1 MVLTR
6 SMIAAAIASIATAT
20 MPLDTPVVGVLP
32 TLTCSPRAVVQPAFG
47 CAASPPP
54 APETEAPPRTAP
66 EAEAPPPAALETET
80 PTRASATSS
89 DIAIVVR
96 ELIKAGSIKRS
107 AFEADIGIPF
117 KYIMEKL
124 QDGTLDHIHMR
135 KIKKYL
141 VDAEHKLLSSPLP
154 SVMGV
159 GTASMSI
166 TQQEAAAVPAL
177 LLDSDNNIIAPPIIA
192 PPTTEQPPMTA
203 SVSEQQHPVAKKPRL
218 LSRAV
223 RFAACPVLKMGY
235 AGVECPA
242 SGSIVCN
249 KMVEHLAAHIATLTK
264 RVNEL
269 EMALEDLRGNNETGK
284 LVIHV

>member
-6 SMIAAAIASIATAT
+6 SMIAAAIASIAAAT
-20 MPLDTPVVGVLP
+20 MPLDTPVVEVLP
-32 TLTCSPRAVVQPAFG
+32 VVNVLP
-47 CAASPPP
+47 CPPP
-54 APETEAPPRTAP
+54 AAS
-66 EAEAPPPAALETET
+66 PPPAALETEAPLPPASET
-80 PTRASATSS
+80 ASGYAAPPPPALETQAPPPASATSG

-96 ELIKAGSIKRS
+96 ELIKAGSIRRG

-135 KIKKYL
+135 KIKNYL
-141 VDAEHKLLSSPLP
+141 VDAEHRLLSPMT
-154 SVMGV
+154 SVGA
-159 GTASMSI
+159 ASMQGASHSS
-166 TQQEAAAVPAL
+166 AVPAL
-177 LLDSDNNIIAPPIIA
+177 LLDSDNNIVAPP
-192 PPTTEQPPMTA
+192 PLEPSETEAMEHPMEHPMA
-203 SVSEQQHPVAKKPRL
+203 SVSEQQQHPVAKKPRT
-218 LSRAV
+218 V

-269 EMALEDLRGNNETGK
+269 EMALEDLRHVGGAGK

>member
-1 MVLTR
+1 
-6 SMIAAAIASIATAT
+6 
-20 MPLDTPVVGVLP
+20 
-32 TLTCSPRAVVQPAFG
+32 
-47 CAASPPP
+47 
-54 APETEAPPRTAP
+54 
-66 EAEAPPPAALETET
+66 
-80 PTRASATSS
+80 
-89 DIAIVVR
+89 VR
-96 ELIKAGSIKRS
+96 ELIKAGSIKRG

-135 KIKKYL
+135 KIKNYL
-141 VDAEHKLLSSPLP
+141 VDAEHRLLSLPLP

-159 GTASMSI
+159 GTADRTASMSI
-166 TQQEAAAVPAL
+166 TQQASGCAAITSEEAAQPESAVPAL
-177 LLDSDNNIIAPPIIA
+177 LLDSNDNIIAPPIIS
-192 PPTTEQPPMTA
+192 EQP
-203 SVSEQQHPVAKKPRL
+203 SAKKPRT
-218 LSRAV
+218 V

-269 EMALEDLRGNNETGK
+269 EMALEELRGNNGTGK